1 MRRRP
6 PQSRSKESSKVS
18 STKKPSLSWE
28 DRQSIPWELMTET
41 YHSEVGQSR
50 ITSRPAIA
58 SGTELRKNPEL
69 SVRVWILSTP
79 CAEILA

>member
-1 MRRRP
+1 
-6 PQSRSKESSKVS
+6 
-18 STKKPSLSWE
+18 
-28 DRQSIPWELMTET
+28 MTET